1 MAIAIGMVEFS
12 SIARGIYAA
21 DQMVKISEVEIVTA
35 QTICPGKYIAL
46 VEGDVAAVQDSVH
59 IGEKFAGEY
68 FVDSLIIPNVH
79 HGIFPA
85 ITGATMPDRVTALGI
100 FETFSVATMITAAD
114 QILKAAEL
122 ESIEIRLGTGL
133 GGKSFFT
140 FTGDVAAVETG
151 VEAGRAVA
159 EAKGLMVDA
168 EVIPSPSDRLV
179 PSVLLGSSMC
189 GRMNNL

>member
-46 VEGDVAAVQDSVH
+46 VEGDVAAVQDSVR
-59 IGEKFAGEY
+59 IGEQFAGEY
-68 FVDSLIIPNVH
+68 FVDSLVIPTGP

-85 ITGATMPDRVTALGI
+85 ITGATMPEHVTALGI

-179 PSVLLGSSMC
+179 PSVL
-189 GRMNNL
+189 

>member
-46 VEGDVAAVQDSVH
+46 VEGDVAAVQDSVR
-59 IGEKFAGEY
+59 IGEQFAGEY
-68 FVDSLIIPNVH
+68 FVDSLVLRNVH

-85 ITGATMPDRVTALGI
+85 ITGATMPEHVTALGI

-179 PSVLLGSSMC
+179 PSVL
-189 GRMNNL
+189 

>member
-46 VEGDVAAVQDSVH
+46 VEGDVAAVQDSVR
-59 IGEKFAGEY
+59 IGEQFAGES
-68 FVDSLIIPNVH
+68 FVDSLVIPNVH

-85 ITGATMPDRVTALGI
+85 ITGATMPEHVTALGI

-179 PSVLLGSSMC
+179 PSVL
-189 GRMNNL
+189 

>member
-46 VEGDVAAVQDSVH
+46 VEGDVAAVQDSVR
-59 IGEKFAGEY
+59 IGEQFASEY
-68 FVDSLIIPNVH
+68 FVDSLVIPNVH

-85 ITGATMPDRVTALGI
+85 ITGATMPEHVTALGI

-179 PSVLLGSSMC
+179 PSVL
-189 GRMNNL
+189 

>member
-12 SIARGIYAA
+12 SIARCIYAA
-21 DQMVKISEVEIVTA
+21 DQMVKIPEVEIVTA

-68 FVDSLIIPNVH
+68 FVDSLVIPNVH

-85 ITGATMPDRVTALGI
+85 ITGATMPEHVTALGI

-122 ESIEIRLGTGL
+122 EAIEIRLGTGL

-151 VEAGRAVA
+151 VEAGRGVA
-159 EAKGLMVDA
+159 ETKGLMVDA

-179 PSVLLGSSMC
+179 PSVL
-189 GRMNNL
+189 

>member
-68 FVDSLIIPNVH
+68 FVDSLVIPNVH

-85 ITGATMPDRVTALGI
+85 ITGATMPEHVTALGI

-122 ESIEIRLGTGL
+122 EAIEIRLGTGL

-151 VEAGRAVA
+151 VEAGRGVA
-159 EAKGLMVDA
+159 ETKGLMVDV
-168 EVIPSPSDRLV
+168 EVIPAPSDRLV
-179 PSVLLGSSMC
+179 PSVL
-189 GRMNNL
+189 

>member
-68 FVDSLIIPNVH
+68 FVDSLVIPNVH

-85 ITGATMPDRVTALGI
+85 ITGATMPEHVTALGI

-122 ESIEIRLGTGL
+122 EAIEIRLGTGL

-151 VEAGRAVA
+151 VEAGREVA
-159 EAKGLMVDA
+159 ETKGLMVDA

-179 PSVLLGSSMC
+179 PSVL
-189 GRMNNL
+189 

>member
-68 FVDSLIIPNVH
+68 FVDSLAIPNVH

-85 ITGATMPDRVTALGI
+85 ITGATMPEHVTALGI

-122 ESIEIRLGTGL
+122 EAIEIRLGTGL

-151 VEAGRAVA
+151 VEAGRGVA
-159 EAKGLMVDA
+159 ETKGLMVDA

-179 PSVLLGSSMC
+179 PSVL
-189 GRMNNL
+189 

>member
-68 FVDSLIIPNVH
+68 FVDSLVIPNVH

-85 ITGATMPDRVTALGI
+85 ITGATMP
-100 FETFSVATMITAAD
+100 EHAAD

-151 VEAGRAVA
+151 VEAGRGVA
-159 EAKGLMVDA
+159 ETKGLMVDA

-179 PSVLLGSSMC
+179 PSVL
-189 GRMNNL
+189 

>member
-68 FVDSLIIPNVH
+68 FVDSLVIPNVH

-85 ITGATMPDRVTALGI
+85 ITGATMPEHVTALGI

-122 ESIEIRLGTGL
+122 EAIEIRLGTGL
-133 GGKSFFT
+133 GGKSFVT

-151 VEAGRAVA
+151 VEAGRGVA
-159 EAKGLMVDA
+159 ETKGLMVDA

-179 PSVLLGSSMC
+179 PSVL
-189 GRMNNL
+189 

>member
-68 FVDSLIIPNVH
+68 FVDSLVIPNVH

-85 ITGATMPDRVTALGI
+85 ITGATMPEHVTALGI

-114 QILKAAEL
+114 Q
-122 ESIEIRLGTGL
+122 IEIRLGTGL

-151 VEAGRAVA
+151 VEAGRGVA
-159 EAKGLMVDA
+159 ETKGLMVDA

-179 PSVLLGSSMC
+179 PSVL
-189 GRMNNL
+189 

>member
-68 FVDSLIIPNVH
+68 FVDSLVIPNVH

-85 ITGATMPDRVTALGI
+85 ITGATMPEHVTALGI

-114 QILKAAEL
+114 QILTAAEL
-122 ESIEIRLGTGL
+122 EAIEIRLGTGL

-151 VEAGRAVA
+151 VEAGRGVA
-159 EAKGLMVDA
+159 ETKGLMVDA

-179 PSVLLGSSMC
+179 PSVL
-189 GRMNNL
+189 

>member
-68 FVDSLIIPNVH
+68 FVDSLVIPNVH

-85 ITGATMPDRVTALGI
+85 ITGATMPEHVTALGI

-122 ESIEIRLGTGL
+122 EAIEIRLGTGL

-140 FTGDVAAVETG
+140 FTGDVAAVKTG
-151 VEAGRAVA
+151 VEAGRGVA
-159 EAKGLMVDA
+159 ETKGLMVDA

-179 PSVLLGSSMC
+179 PSVL
-189 GRMNNL
+189 

>member
-68 FVDSLIIPNVH
+68 FVDSLVIPNVH

-85 ITGATMPDRVTALGI
+85 ITGATMPEHVTALGI

-114 QILKAAEL
+114 KILKAAEL
-122 ESIEIRLGTGL
+122 EAIEIRLGTGL

-151 VEAGRAVA
+151 VEAGRGVA
-159 EAKGLMVDA
+159 ETKGLMVDA

-179 PSVLLGSSMC
+179 PSVL
-189 GRMNNL
+189 

>member
-68 FVDSLIIPNVH
+68 FVDSLVIPNVH

-85 ITGATMPDRVTALGI
+85 ITGATMPEHVTALGI

-122 ESIEIRLGTGL
+122 EAIENRLGTGV

-151 VEAGRAVA
+151 VEAGRGVA
-159 EAKGLMVDA
+159 ETKGLMVDA

-179 PSVLLGSSMC
+179 PSVL
-189 GRMNNL
+189 

>member
-68 FVDSLIIPNVH
+68 FVDSLVIPNVH

-85 ITGATMPDRVTALGI
+85 ITGATMPEHVTALGI
-100 FETFSVATMITAAD
+100 CETFSVATMITAAD

-122 ESIEIRLGTGL
+122 EAIEIRLGTGL

-151 VEAGRAVA
+151 VEAGRGVA
-159 EAKGLMVDA
+159 ETKGLMVDA

-179 PSVLLGSSMC
+179 PSVL
-189 GRMNNL
+189 

>member
-68 FVDSLIIPNVH
+68 FVDSLVIPNVH

-85 ITGATMPDRVTALGI
+85 ITGATMPEHVTALGI

-122 ESIEIRLGTGL
+122 EAIEIRLGTGL

-151 VEAGRAVA
+151 VEAGRGVA
-159 EAKGLMVDA
+159 ETKGLVADA

-179 PSVLLGSSMC
+179 PSVL
-189 GRMNNL
+189 

>member
-68 FVDSLIIPNVH
+68 FVDSLVIPNVH

-85 ITGATMPDRVTALGI
+85 ITGATMPEHVTALGI
-100 FETFSVATMITAAD
+100 FETFSVASMITASD

-122 ESIEIRLGTGL
+122 EAIEIRLGTGL

-151 VEAGRAVA
+151 VEAGRGVA
-159 EAKGLMVDA
+159 ETKGLMVDA

-179 PSVLLGSSMC
+179 PSVL
-189 GRMNNL
+189 

>member
-1 MAIAIGMVEFS
+1 MAIAIGMFEFS

-68 FVDSLIIPNVH
+68 FVDSLVIPNVH

-85 ITGATMPDRVTALGI
+85 ITGATMPEHVTALGI

-122 ESIEIRLGTGL
+122 EAIEIRLGTGL

-151 VEAGRAVA
+151 VEAGRGVA
-159 EAKGLMVDA
+159 ETKGLMVDA

-179 PSVLLGSSMC
+179 PSVL
-189 GRMNNL
+189 

>member
-68 FVDSLIIPNVH
+68 FVDSLVIPNVH

-85 ITGATMPDRVTALGI
+85 ITGATMPEHVTALGI

-122 ESIEIRLGTGL
+122 EAIEIRLGTGL

-140 FTGDVAAVETG
+140 FTSDVAAVETG
-151 VEAGRAVA
+151 VEAGRGVA
-159 EAKGLMVDA
+159 ETKGLMVDA

-179 PSVLLGSSMC
+179 PSVL
-189 GRMNNL
+189 

>member
-46 VEGDVAAVQDSVH
+46 VEGDVAAVQDSVR
-59 IGEKFAGEY
+59 IGEQFAGEY
-68 FVDSLIIPNVH
+68 FVDSLVIPNVH

-85 ITGATMPDRVTALGI
+85 ITGATMPEHVTALGI

-151 VEAGRAVA
+151 VEAGSAVA

-179 PSVLLGSSMC
+179 PSVL
-189 GRMNNL
+189 

>member
-79 HGIFPA
+79 QGIFPA
-85 ITGATMPDRVTALGI
+85 ITGATMPGRVVALGI

-122 ESIEIRLGTGL
+122 EPIEIRLGTGL

-140 FTGDVAAVETG
+140 FTGDVAAVQTG
-151 VEAGRAVA
+151 VDAGRAVA
-159 EAKGLMVDA
+159 ETKGLMVDA

-179 PSVLLGSSMC
+179 PSVL
-189 GRMNNL
+189 

>member
-68 FVDSLIIPNVH
+68 FVDSLVIPNVH

-85 ITGATMPDRVTALGI
+85 ITGATMPEHVTALGI

-114 QILKAAEL
+114 QILKAAER
-122 ESIEIRLGTGL
+122 EAIEIRLGTGL

-151 VEAGRAVA
+151 VEAGRGVA
-159 EAKGLMVDA
+159 ETKGLMVDA

-179 PSVLLGSSMC
+179 PSVL
-189 GRMNNL
+189 

>member
-35 QTICPGKYIAL
+35 QTICPGKYLAL

-68 FVDSLIIPNVH
+68 FVDSLVIPNVH

-85 ITGATMPDRVTALGI
+85 ITGATMPEHVTALGI

-122 ESIEIRLGTGL
+122 EAIEIRLGTGL

-151 VEAGRAVA
+151 VEAGREVA
-159 EAKGLMVDA
+159 ETKGLMVDA

-179 PSVLLGSSMC
+179 PSVL
-189 GRMNNL
+189 

>member
-68 FVDSLIIPNVH
+68 FVDSLVIPNVH
-79 HGIFPA
+79 H
-85 ITGATMPDRVTALGI
+85 GI

-122 ESIEIRLGTGL
+122 EPIEIRLGTGL

-151 VEAGRAVA
+151 VEAGCAVA

-179 PSVLLGSSMC
+179 PSVL
-189 GRMNNL
+189 

>member
-21 DQMVKISEVEIVTA
+21 DQMVKISDVEIVTA

-46 VEGDVAAVQDSVH
+46 VEGDVAAVQDSIH
-59 IGEKFAGEY
+59 IGEQFAGEY
-68 FVDSLIIPNVH
+68 FVDSIVIPNVH
-79 HGIFPA
+79 KGIFPA
-85 ITGATMPDRVTALGI
+85 ITGSTMPENVTALGI
-100 FETFSVATMITAAD
+100 FETFSVATMVIAAD

-122 ESIEIRLGTGL
+122 EPIEIRLGTGL

-151 VEAGRAVA
+151 VEAGREVA
-159 EAKGLMVDA
+159 QSKGLMVDA

-179 PSVLLGSSMC
+179 PSVL
-189 GRMNNL
+189 

>member
-68 FVDSLIIPNVH
+68 FVDSLVIPNVH

-85 ITGATMPDRVTALGI
+85 ITGATMPEHVTALGI

-122 ESIEIRLGTGL
+122 EPIEIRLGTGL

-151 VEAGRAVA
+151 VEAGCAVA

-179 PSVLLGSSMC
+179 PSVL
-189 GRMNNL
+189 

>member
-68 FVDSLIIPNVH
+68 FVDSLVIPNVH

-85 ITGATMPDRVTALGI
+85 ITGATMPEHVTALGI

-122 ESIEIRLGTGL
+122 EAIEIRLGTGL
-133 GGKSFFT
+133 GGKSFYT

-151 VEAGRAVA
+151 VEAGRGVA
-159 EAKGLMVDA
+159 ETKGLMVDA

-179 PSVLLGSSMC
+179 PSVL
-189 GRMNNL
+189 

>member
-1 MAIAIGMVEFS
+1 MAIAIGMVEFY

-68 FVDSLIIPNVH
+68 FVDSLVIPNVH

-85 ITGATMPDRVTALGI
+85 ITGATMPEHVTALGI

-122 ESIEIRLGTGL
+122 EAIEIRLGTGL

-151 VEAGRAVA
+151 VEAGRGVA
-159 EAKGLMVDA
+159 ETKGLMVDA

-179 PSVLLGSSMC
+179 PSVL
-189 GRMNNL
+189 

>member
-35 QTICPGKYIAL
+35 QTICPCKYIAL

-68 FVDSLIIPNVH
+68 FVDSLVIPNVH

-85 ITGATMPDRVTALGI
+85 ITGATMPEHVTALGI

-122 ESIEIRLGTGL
+122 EAIEIRLGTGL

-151 VEAGRAVA
+151 VEAGRGVA
-159 EAKGLMVDA
+159 ETKGLMVDA

-179 PSVLLGSSMC
+179 PSVL
-189 GRMNNL
+189 

>member
-68 FVDSLIIPNVH
+68 FVDSLVIPNVH

-85 ITGATMPDRVTALGI
+85 ITGATMPEHVTALGI

-114 QILKAAEL
+114 QILKAA
-122 ESIEIRLGTGL
+122 G
-133 GGKSFFT
+133 
-140 FTGDVAAVETG
+140 
-151 VEAGRAVA
+151 AG
-159 EAKGLMVDA
+159 
-168 EVIPSPSDRLV
+168 SDRDSFGHW
-179 PSVLLGSSMC
+179 PGRQVLLHLH
-189 GRMNNL
+189 R

>member
-68 FVDSLIIPNVH
+68 FLDSMVIPNVH

-85 ITGATMPDRVTALGI
+85 ITGATMPEHVTALGI

-122 ESIEIRLGTGL
+122 EAIEIRLGTGL

-151 VEAGRAVA
+151 VEAGRGVA
-159 EAKGLMVDA
+159 ETKGLMVDA

-179 PSVLLGSSMC
+179 PSVL
-189 GRMNNL
+189 

>member
-21 DQMVKISEVEIVTA
+21 DQMGKISEVEIVTA

-68 FVDSLIIPNVH
+68 FVDSLVIPNVH

-85 ITGATMPDRVTALGI
+85 ITGATMPEHVTALGI

-122 ESIEIRLGTGL
+122 EAIEIRLGTGL

-151 VEAGRAVA
+151 VEAGRGVA
-159 EAKGLMVDA
+159 ETKGLMVDA

-179 PSVLLGSSMC
+179 PSVL
-189 GRMNNL
+189 

>member
-1 MAIAIGMVEFS
+1 MALAIGRVEFS

-68 FVDSLIIPNVH
+68 FVESLVIPNVH

-85 ITGATMPDRVTALGI
+85 ITGATMPEHVTALGI
-100 FETFSVATMITAAD
+100 FETVSVATMITAAD

-122 ESIEIRLGTGL
+122 EAIEIRLGTGL

-151 VEAGRAVA
+151 VDAGRGVA
-159 EAKGLMVDA
+159 ETKGLMVDA

-179 PSVLLGSSMC
+179 PSVL
-189 GRMNNL
+189 

>member
-68 FVDSLIIPNVH
+68 FVDSLVIPNVH

-85 ITGATMPDRVTALGI
+85 ITGATMPEHVTALGI

-122 ESIEIRLGTGL
+122 EAIEIRLGTGL

-140 FTGDVAAVETG
+140 FTGDVAAV
-151 VEAGRAVA
+151 
-159 EAKGLMVDA
+159 
-168 EVIPSPSDRLV
+168 
-179 PSVLLGSSMC
+179 
-189 GRMNNL
+189 

>member
-46 VEGDVAAVQDSVH
+46 VEGDVAAVQDSVR
-59 IGEKFAGEY
+59 IGEQFAGEY
-68 FVDSLIIPNVH
+68 FVDSLVIPNVH

-85 ITGATMPDRVTALGI
+85 ITGATMPEHVTALGI

-159 EAKGLMVDA
+159 EAMGLMVDA
-168 EVIPSPSDRLV
+168 AVIPSPSDRLV
-179 PSVLLGSSMC
+179 PSVL
-189 GRMNNL
+189 

>member
-68 FVDSLIIPNVH
+68 FVDSLVIPNVH

-85 ITGATMPDRVTALGI
+85 ITGATMPEHVTALGI

-114 QILKAAEL
+114 QILKAAEMDV
-122 ESIEIRLGTGL
+122 RLGRGL

-151 VEAGRAVA
+151 VEAGRGVA
-159 EAKGLMVDA
+159 ETKGLMVDA

-179 PSVLLGSSMC
+179 PSVL
-189 GRMNNL
+189 

>member
-68 FVDSLIIPNVH
+68 FVDSLVIPNVH

-85 ITGATMPDRVTALGI
+85 ITGATMPEHVTALGI

-122 ESIEIRLGTGL
+122 EAIEIRLGTGL

-151 VEAGRAVA
+151 VEAGREVA
-159 EAKGLMVDA
+159 ETKGLMVDA
-168 EVIPSPSDRLV
+168 EVIPSHSDRLV
-179 PSVLLGSSMC
+179 PSVL
-189 GRMNNL
+189 

>member
-68 FVDSLIIPNVH
+68 FVDSLVIPNVH

-85 ITGATMPDRVTALGI
+85 ITGATMPEHVTALGI

-122 ESIEIRLGTGL
+122 EPIEIRLGTGL

-151 VEAGRAVA
+151 VEAGCIVA

-179 PSVLLGSSMC
+179 PSVL
-189 GRMNNL
+189 